1 MVMAVVLS
9 PSLFAAAP
17 ASRAAEAV
25 ARSLCALVRAAVEGV
40 VRDAIIIGKAD
51 DQLGE
56 IANEAGCGLIEAP
69 TAAEGFARAV
79 AQSRSEIAF
88 VLKGGFIPQNG
99 FIEEASDLLLGAAAF
114 RGARLLREPDNLLTR
129 IAPGLAEPVGAFV
142 LCSALRAAAPR
153 DIKELI
159 LRAKIRQTLHV
170 RAQKVV

>member
-9 PSLFAAAP
+9 PSLFGAAP

-40 VRDAIIIGKAD
+40 VRDAVIIGKAD
-51 DQLGE
+51 DELGA
-56 IANEAGCGLIEAP
+56 IANEAGCGMIE
-69 TAAEGFARAV
+69 TRSAAEGLARAV

-88 VLKGGFIPQNG
+88 VLRGGFIPQNG
-99 FIEEASDLLLGAAAF
+99 FIEEASDLLLGAADF

-129 IAPGLAEPVGAFV
+129 LAPGLAEPVGAFV
-142 LCSALRAAAPR
+142 LCSALRAAAPS
-153 DIKELI
+153 DIKDLI
-159 LRAKIRQTLHV
+159 RRAKIRQTLHI

>member
-9 PSLFAAAP
+9 PSLSAVAP
-17 ASRAAEAV
+17 APRAAEAV

-40 VRDAIIIGKAD
+40 VRDAIIIGAPGD
-51 DQLGE
+51 LLGE
-56 IANEAGCGLIEAP
+56 IANEAGCGLIE
-69 TAAEGFARAV
+69 TRSAAEGLARAV

-99 FIEEASDLLLGAAAF
+99 FVEEASDLLLGAADF
-114 RGARLLREPDNLLTR
+114 RGARLLRDPDNLLTR

-142 LCSALRAAAPR
+142 LCSVLRTAAPR

-159 LRAKIRQTLHV
+159 RRAKIRQTLHI
-170 RAQKVV
+170 RAQKVI